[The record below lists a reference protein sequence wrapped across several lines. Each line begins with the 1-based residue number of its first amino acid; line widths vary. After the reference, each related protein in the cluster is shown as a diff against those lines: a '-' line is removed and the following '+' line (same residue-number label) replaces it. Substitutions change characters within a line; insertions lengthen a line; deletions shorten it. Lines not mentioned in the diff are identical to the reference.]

1 MLRARPK
8 VIQDFVEAQTI
19 VVPSF
24 HHYLS
29 KTSNGRIVIN
39 SNPSISQPLI
49 IEEENSTLD
58 CLTVEKFIELCV
70 NLWEQE
76 HNYQEDILQ
85 LKDSICEEFNKFCAN
100 CENKLFINFI
110 RKQRSKVI
118 YFQLLFLLLTSIKF
132 IFISFHK
139 ILK

>member
-1 MLRARPK
+1 MLKTRPK
-8 VIQDFVEAQTI
+8 IIQDFVEAQTI
-19 VVPSF
+19 VVPLF
-24 HHYLS
+24 HHHLS
-29 KTSNGRIVIN
+29 KGSNGRIVIN

-58 CLTVEKFIELCV
+58 CLTVEKFIDLCV

-85 LKDSICEEFNKFCAN
+85 LKDSICEEFNKFCVN

-110 RKQRSKVI
+110 RKQRSKVNI
-118 YFQLLFLLLTSIKF
+118 FKLLLLLISIKF
-132 IFISFHK
+132 ISFHFQ
-139 ILK
+139 